1 MDKSIIK
8 NIFSTFSK
16 KNPTPETEL
25 KFTNNY
31 TMLVA
36 VVLSARATDTS
47 VNKATK
53 ELFTKISTPEEM
65 LDLGEEKLKKHVST
79 IGLFN
84 SKAKNI
90 IKLSKILVE
99 SHNSQVP
106 DSLEE
111 LVKLPGVGTKT
122 AKVVLNAAFNKNEI
136 AVDTHVFRTSRRLG
150 ITNKTTIQSVEKDL
164 PKQIPVEWQANAHHW
179 LVLHGRYICKSRKP
193 LCEKCFLTEY
203 CKFFKT
209 KSKTKD
215 A

>member
-1 MDKSIIK
+1 MNKSFIK
-8 NIFSTFSK
+8 NIFSEFSK
-16 KNPTPETEL
+16 ENPNPETEL

-53 ELFTKISTPEEM
+53 TLFEKISTPEEM
-65 LDLGEEKLKKHVST
+65 VSLGEENLKKHVNT

-90 IKLSKILVE
+90 IKLSEILMEKHQSKI
-99 SHNSQVP
+99 P
-106 DSLEE
+106 DTLEE
-111 LVKLPGVGTKT
+111 LVNLPGVGTKT

-150 ITNKTTIQSVEKDL
+150 ITNKKTIQTVEKDL
-164 PKQIPVEWQANAHHW
+164 PKQIPKEWQLKAHHW

-193 LCEKCFLTEY
+193 LCEQCFLTKY
-203 CKFFKT
+203 CKYFK
-209 KSKTKD
+209 SQEP
-215 A
+215 

>member
-1 MDKSIIK
+1 MNKSVIK
-8 NIFSTFSK
+8 NIFSEFLK
-16 KNPTPETEL
+16 ENPSPETEL

-53 ELFTKISTPEEM
+53 ALFEKISTPEEM
-65 LDLGEEKLKKHVST
+65 TSLGEEDLKKYINT

-90 IKLSKILVE
+90 IKLSEILIE
-99 SHNSQVP
+99 KHNSKIP
-106 DSLEE
+106 ETLEE
-111 LVKLPGVGTKT
+111 LVELPGVGTKT

-150 ITNKTTIQSVEKDL
+150 ITNKRTIQTVEKDL
-164 PKQIPVEWQANAHHW
+164 PKQIAKEWQLKAHHW

-193 LCEKCFLTEY
+193 LCEKCFLTKY
-203 CKFFKT
+203 CKYF
-209 KSKTKD
+209 KSKQC
-215 A
+215 